1 VSDESEDKGTILLY
15 LIGGRELH
23 LGVDPEAFAS
33 AFHNALV
40 KREAIQ
46 IDDPSKGKSGI
57 NPRAILYWK
66 PEPAGKEARD
76 HETDP
81 RP

>member
-1 VSDESEDKGTILLY
+1 MSDQSNGKEAILLY
-15 LIGGRELH
+15 LIGGRELR

-33 AFHNALV
+33 AFHDALT

-46 IDDPSKGKSGI
+46 IDDPSGGKAGI

-66 PEPAGKEARD
+66 PETGSSQD
-76 HETDP
+76 
-81 RP
+81 RPER

>member
-1 VSDESEDKGTILLY
+1 VSDHPKGKETLLLY
-15 LIGGRELH
+15 LIGGREIR

-33 AFHNALV
+33 AFHNALT

-46 IDDPSKGKSGI
+46 IDDPVNGMAGI

-66 PEPAGKEARD
+66 PDLEPRKD
-76 HETDP
+76 
-81 RP
+81 